1 MDRVILHC
9 DLNSFYASVELLDH
23 PELRDR
29 PVAVCGD
36 PNSRHGIIL
45 AKNEPAKRY
54 KVQTA
59 ETIWQARKKCPRLVL
74 LPAHHD
80 KYREFSRQ
88 VNQLYQEYTDLV
100 EPFGIDESW
109 LDITGSLHLFGGD
122 AKALAD
128 EIRRVLREELGLTVS
143 VGISFNK
150 IFAKMG
156 SDYKKPDATTV
167 ISRENYQELLWPLP
181 ITSLLFVGRSAAAAL
196 EHYGVHTIGDL
207 ARLDREAAASILG
220 RQGCTLHD
228 YATGAEH
235 SPVVPARE
243 QPGPKSVGNGLTF
256 PRNLV
261 GWAELH
267 AGVTELADEVAV
279 RLRGHGLKCTTL
291 QVTIRDP
298 NFKDICRQ
306 KRLSAPTY
314 VARELTETAME
325 LIRAAWRENAPVRAL
340 TLTAQAL
347 VEEGVDAIWY
357 PCMSYNNDEGIG
369 DNHYNCPVV
378 AYYPE
383 LLAANVPLLKQTK
396 FLNPYVGLWRHK
408 DFEKRI
414 AQLMEEHFSIP
425 RRETAAAAKAAYA
438 AYDAYVH
445 DVREIGMK
453 YIRHARDHH
462 MPILVACGRP
472 YHIDPEINHGI
483 NDLITSFGF
492 VLVTEDALSY
502 LEGYAPRKV
511 LNQWTFQSRMYN
523 AARYVC
529 TQPDMQVVQLVSFGC
544 GTDAITTD
552 ELRDILEKG
561 GKLYTQLK
569 IDDISNLGAV
579 KIRIRSLMAAMEAR
593 QAQDARG

>member
-59 ETIWQARKKCPRLVL
+59 ETIWQARRKCPELVL
-74 LPAHHD
+74 LPAHHW
-80 KYREFSRQ
+80 KYRDYSRR
-88 VNQLYQEYTDLV
+88 VNAVYERYTDLV
-100 EPFGIDESW
+100 EPFSIDESW

-143 VGISFNK
+143 VGVSFNK

-306 KRLSAPTY
+306 PMWPVSCRRWLWSSSAPPGGRTP
-314 VARELTETAME
+314 RSGPSLSPP
-325 LIRAAWRENAPVRAL
+325 RPWWRR
-340 TLTAQAL
+340 
-347 VEEGVDAIWY
+347 
-357 PCMSYNNDEGIG
+357 
-369 DNHYNCPVV
+369 
-378 AYYPE
+378 
-383 LLAANVPLLKQTK
+383 
-396 FLNPYVGLWRHK
+396 
-408 DFEKRI
+408 
-414 AQLMEEHFSIP
+414 
-425 RRETAAAAKAAYA
+425 
-438 AYDAYVH
+438 
-445 DVREIGMK
+445 
-453 YIRHARDHH
+453 
-462 MPILVACGRP
+462 
-472 YHIDPEINHGI
+472 
-483 NDLITSFGF
+483 
-492 VLVTEDALSY
+492 
-502 LEGYAPRKV
+502 
-511 LNQWTFQSRMYN
+511 
-523 AARYVC
+523 
-529 TQPDMQVVQLVSFGC
+529 
-544 GTDAITTD
+544 
-552 ELRDILEKG
+552 
-561 GKLYTQLK
+561 
-569 IDDISNLGAV
+569 
-579 KIRIRSLMAAMEAR
+579 AR
-593 QAQDARG
+593 QASSSICSPPAPPPAGTSWRSWKRPWTAYGTNSAGMPSLRPLPSTGTGPKSKRSSACPRWTEYLDAARQRRIHHDQGHLF

>member
-1 MDRVILHC
+1 MSKPSHPFSLFRNEQMCYNRSEKGGGAMDRIILHC
-9 DLNSFYASVELLDH
+9 DLNSFYASVELRSRPDLQNV
-23 PELRDR
+23 

-36 PNSRHGIIL
+36 PTSRHGIIL
-45 AKNEPAKRY
+45 AKNEPAK
-54 KVQTA
+54 KFGVQTA
-59 ETIWQARKKCPRLVL
+59 ETIWQAKKKCPELVL
-74 LPAHHD
+74 LPPPH
-80 KYREFSRQ
+80 KLYRQ
-88 VNQLYQEYTDLV
+88 VSKEVNTIYEQYTDLV

-109 LDITGSLHLFGGD
+109 LDVTHTLHLFGGD

-128 EIRRVLREELGLTVS
+128 HLRQRMKQEMGLTLS
-143 VGISFNK
+143 VGVSFNK
-150 IFAKMG
+150 VFAKLG

-347 VEEGVDAIWY
+347 EEGEAGEQLDLFAAGAAPRRDKLEKLEKAMDGIRGKFGRDAIA
-357 PCMSYNNDEGIG
+357 PASTVHRDRAEVKAEQRLP
-369 DNHYNCPVV
+369 PV
-378 AYYPE
+378 
-383 LLAANVPLLKQTK
+383 
-396 FLNPYVGLWRHK
+396 
-408 DFEKRI
+408 D
-414 AQLMEEHFSIP
+414 
-425 RRETAAAAKAAYA
+425 
-438 AYDAYVH
+438 
-445 DVREIGMK
+445 
-453 YIRHARDHH
+453 
-462 MPILVACGRP
+462 
-472 YHIDPEINHGI
+472 
-483 NDLITSFGF
+483 
-492 VLVTEDALSY
+492 
-502 LEGYAPRKV
+502 
-511 LNQWTFQSRMYN
+511 
-523 AARYVC
+523 
-529 TQPDMQVVQLVSFGC
+529 
-544 GTDAITTD
+544 
-552 ELRDILEKG
+552 
-561 GKLYTQLK
+561 
-569 IDDISNLGAV
+569 
-579 KIRIRSLMAAMEAR
+579 
-593 QAQDARG
+593 